1 MSVRVQLPA
10 HLRTLARVGEGEVVV
25 EVPAPVTAHGV
36 VDALERKYPPLRGT
50 VRDPVTRKRRA
61 YVRFFACAQDISH
74 EAMDRALPAA
84 IAAGTEALLIVGAIA
99 GG

>member
-10 HLRTLARVGEGEVVV
+10 HLRTLARLGDGEVVV
-25 EVPAPVTAHGV
+25 EVAAPVTAHGV
-36 VDALERKYPPLRGT
+36 VDALEKRYPPLRGT
-50 VRDPVTRKRRA
+50 VRDPVTRRRRA

-74 EAMDRALPAA
+74 EAMEKALPAA
-84 IAAGTEALLIVGAIA
+84 IAEGGEPFLIVGAIA